1 MKRRVIDKRKISEL
15 LGVDGRS
22 YVEASRL
29 HFWAKFYGYDIEIEE
44 PVEENDGAAAPTDKE
59 ETNE

>member
-29 HFWAKFYGYDIEIEE
+29 HFWTKFYGYDIEIEE
-44 PVEENDGAAAPTDKE
+44 PIEENDGTAAPVSE
-59 ETNE
+59 EIDNG